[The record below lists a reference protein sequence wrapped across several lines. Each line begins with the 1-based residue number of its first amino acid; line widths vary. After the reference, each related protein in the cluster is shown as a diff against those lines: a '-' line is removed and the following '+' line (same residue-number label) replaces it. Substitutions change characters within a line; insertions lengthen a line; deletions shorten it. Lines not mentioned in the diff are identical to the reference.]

1 MQWCWHALIPTTTN
15 PLWAFAIPG
24 AFTSARRVS
33 DASGSIAQS
42 LVAEQQNAMTKQG
55 ASVIQLVSSKTP
67 PELTVREASVLL
79 VRVAEERDRAA
90 FTVLFKHFGPRL
102 KAFLLRTEHDED
114 RVESVVQD
122 VMVSVWR
129 KAHTFDPSKS
139 NASTWMFT
147 MARNRLID
155 TVRQEGR
162 RRRLSDELAREP
174 DATEESGTDY
184 DIERWESGEQI
195 KRLMKDLPAEQARA
209 VVLAFIEGKSHR
221 DIADD
226 LGVPVGT
233 IKSRIRLAFKRMRA
247 NLGEVEVDF

>member
-1 MQWCWHALIPTTTN
+1 M
-15 PLWAFAIPG
+15 
-24 AFTSARRVS
+24 S
-33 DASGSIAQS
+33 
-42 LVAEQQNAMTKQG
+42 EKG
-55 ASVIQLVSSKTP
+55 ASVIQINAAKSP
-67 PELTVREASVLL
+67 PELTVREASLLL
-79 VRVAEERDRAA
+79 VRVAEARDRTA
-90 FTVLFKHFGPRL
+90 FTTLFRHFGPRL
-102 KAFLLRTEHDED
+102 KAFLMRTEHDED

-122 VMVSVWR
+122 VMLSVWR
-129 KAHTFDPSKS
+129 KAHTFDPTKS

-174 DATEESGTDY
+174 DATEESGTDF

-195 KRLMKDLPAEQARA
+195 KRLMKDLPSEQARA

-247 NLGEVEVDF
+247 NLGDVELEF

>member
-1 MQWCWHALIPTTTN
+1 MHN
-15 PLWAFAIPG
+15 
-24 AFTSARRVS
+24 
-33 DASGSIAQS
+33 
-42 LVAEQQNAMTKQG
+42 QG
-55 ASVIQLVSSKTP
+55 ATVIQLRTATTA
-67 PELTVREASVLL
+67 PELTVSEASRLL
-79 VRVAEERDRAA
+79 VKVANDRDRTA
-90 FTVLFKHFGPRL
+90 FTTLFRHFGPRL

-162 RRRLSDELAREP
+162 RRRLADELAREP
-174 DATEESGTDY
+174 EPEETSTDF
-184 DIERWESGEQI
+184 ELSRWEANEQVQ
-195 KRLMKDLPAEQARA
+195 RLMKDLPPEQSRA
-209 VVLAFIEGKSHR
+209 VYLAFIEGKSHR

-233 IKSRIRLAFKRMRA
+233 IKSRIRLAFKRMRS
-247 NLGEVEVDF
+247 NLDRIETSF